1 MESVSEQLSA
11 QNKKAKPSLKEE
23 LEKGK
28 FNDEGLT
35 KEFVAKEKA
44 KLNKKAKDDPKSL

>member
-11 QNKKAKPSLKEE
+11 QNKKAKPSLKEM
-23 LEKGK
+23 LQKGK
-28 FNDEGLT
+28 DDSEDLT

-44 KLNKKAKDDPKSL
+44 KLNKKAKNDPKSL

>member
-1 MESVSEQLSA
+1 MSEQVSA
-11 QNKKAKPSLKEE
+11 QNKKVKPSLKEM

-28 FNDEGLT
+28 FNDEDLT

-44 KLNKKAKDDPKSL
+44 KLNKKAKKDPKSM